1 MTRVIESTKC
11 LGFTTAAW
19 VLALTSTLI
28 SFLAMVFVIAYRG
41 NKIVTVGQ
49 PFFLCMICFGAL
61 LISIS
66 LYFDAGSI
74 EEIPGITW
82 TVLDRLCILQQ
93 WCMYTGTLTVLL
105 GLFCK
110 LWRAEQVC
118 QFRKGKK
125 VLVKHV
131 IWPFV
136 AIIAL
141 EFILLIAATSICP
154 PKWGEIAMTPF
165 ADGKNPFAMDSTNST
180 STSTNTN
187 TNTTGMEL
195 RVDNI
200 FLRDVDMD
208 SENSTNSIGMEEI
221 LTLEDDMDSAKS
233 DMMPKCL
240 VQPLPIQVAQQAIS
254 QGLIVMCRVV
264 VIWMAYQTRNI
275 PEDLVDT
282 KRVYYLM
289 VCHIALYI
297 PYLLL
302 KYGVI
307 PSGMFYHYFEIV
319 FPFLMSVTSVGFLVF
334 PKVYCVFYQKKYGR
348 LPNSVRSTFTGGSKV
363 HISGTI
369 SATKALQAAAV
380 QVGPSMASSTKR
392 TSDEPSYALDGQW
405 DEHRLSVSERTDGR
419 MSFSDRTDGRKSI
432 L

>member
-1 MTRVIESTKC
+1 
-11 LGFTTAAW
+11 
-19 VLALTSTLI
+19 
-28 SFLAMVFVIAYRG
+28 
-41 NKIVTVGQ
+41 
-49 PFFLCMICFGAL
+49 MICFGAL

-93 WCMYTGTLTVLL
+93 WCLYTGTLTVLL

-136 AIIAL
+136 AIIAI

-154 PKWGEIAMTPF
+154 PSWGEVMMTPF
-165 ADGKNPFAMDSTNST
+165 AAGNNPFAMDGANSTNST
-180 STSTNTN
+180 
-187 TNTTGMEL
+187 GMEF

-208 SENSTNSIGMEEI
+208 SDNSTNSEGMDDI
-221 LTLEDDMDSAKS
+221 FPLEDDMDSASS

-240 VQPLPIQVAQQAIS
+240 IQPLPIMVAQQAIS
-254 QGLIVMCRVV
+254 QGLIVLCRVV

-289 VCHIALYI
+289 LCHIALYI

-307 PSGMFYHYFEIV
+307 PSGMFYHYFEII
-319 FPFLMSVTSVGFLVF
+319 FPFLISVTSVGFLVF
-334 PKVYCVFYQKKYGR
+334 PKVYCVFYHKKYGR
-348 LPNSVRSTFTGGSKV
+348 LPNSARSTFTGGSKV

-369 SATKALQAAAV
+369 SSTTALQAAAV
-380 QVGPSMASSTKR
+380 RVGPSMASSTKR
-392 TSDEPSYALDGQW
+392 TSDETSYALDGQW
-405 DEHRLSVSERTDGR
+405 DENRLSVSERTDGR
-419 MSFSDRTDGRKSI
+419 MPFSDRTDGRKSI
-432 L
+432 S